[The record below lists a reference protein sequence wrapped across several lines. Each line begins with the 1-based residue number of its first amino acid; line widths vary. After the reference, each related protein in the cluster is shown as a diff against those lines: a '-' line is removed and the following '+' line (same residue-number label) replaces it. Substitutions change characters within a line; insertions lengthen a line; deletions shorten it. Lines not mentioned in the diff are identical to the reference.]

1 MVVRAA
7 EETEEYQRVSTNVGK
22 GLAVIQEEL
31 SRMRITT
38 KARVDSLNIQREVRS
53 HSATFHQER
62 CSVVFNYV
70 LICLISV
77 PAKTTVRFDL
87 ITSSIKVVV
96 RQFEVKFLSRL
107 MSVSIKSNHSSHHTH
122 ADDTRLHISKN
133 EIYCIVH
140 VLADDAHQ
148 VNKCLSL
155 IGPSVNVS

>member
-53 HSATFHQER
+53 HSTAFYQGR
-62 CSVVFNYV
+62 CSVVFDYV

-77 PAKTTVRFDL
+77 PAKITVRFDHV
-87 ITSSIKVVV
+87 IYKSCRSTSFS
-96 RQFEVKFLSRL
+96 
-107 MSVSIKSNHSSHHTH
+107 
-122 ADDTRLHISKN
+122 AD
-133 EIYCIVH
+133 
-140 VLADDAHQ
+140 
-148 VNKCLSL
+148 
-155 IGPSVNVS
+155 

>member
-53 HSATFHQER
+53 HSATFHQEC

-70 LICLISV
+70 
-77 PAKTTVRFDL
+77 
-87 ITSSIKVVV
+87 
-96 RQFEVKFLSRL
+96 
-107 MSVSIKSNHSSHHTH
+107 
-122 ADDTRLHISKN
+122 
-133 EIYCIVH
+133 
-140 VLADDAHQ
+140 
-148 VNKCLSL
+148 
-155 IGPSVNVS
+155 